1 VHTFEGSRHVLVNI
15 VHKTYNPIQHKL
27 AKSINHLVYI
37 FLEVGEVGA
46 NL

>member
-1 VHTFEGSRHVLVNI
+1 VHTFEGSRHVVMNI
-15 VHKTYNPIQHKL
+15 VHKTYNPIHHKL
-27 AKSINHLVYI
+27 AKSINHLVCI